1 MCALRLLLPVF
12 YVMSSLPVQATY
24 HYCLGRVK
32 QISFYE
38 VNGLQCVCPADED
51 LRDCCDTEHSVLDFQ
66 DDHTPFA
73 KAAFEPVFVVV
84 PAPLGMC
91 EIPQAISPTTVST
104 ALRGPPPSYDCAGIY
119 LMNCNFRL

>member
-1 MCALRLLLPVF
+1 
-12 YVMSSLPVQATY
+12 MSSLPVQASY

-38 VNGLQCVCPADED
+38 VNDPNCVCPADED
-51 LRDCCDTEHSVLDFQ
+51 LRDCCATEHTVLDFQ

-73 KAAFEPVFVVV
+73 KAALEPVFSVVA
-84 PAPLGMC
+84 APLGVYEM
-91 EIPQAISPTTVST
+91 PQAISQTRVST
-104 ALRGPPPSYDCAGIY
+104 SLRGPPPSAKCVGIY